1 MWINSKCG
9 SVVAGNVTKYPEF
22 KHVGDTNRPLFK
34 LSIAIGKDEQGEK
47 KYADIAAWGR
57 LAERLNELGL
67 QKGDPVAAFGLWEK
81 RDSKGK
87 TYWTL
92 NADFLIAYNGG
103 GIVRATASSPAPGA
117 QGSAEQ
123 DDGMDEFGDMPD
135 FMK

>member
-1 MWINSKCG
+1 MWINSKG
-9 SVVAGNVTKYPEF
+9 GAVVAGNITKNPEF
-22 KHVGDTNRPLFK
+22 KHVGDKNRPLFK

-57 LAERLNELGL
+57 LAEHLNELGL
-67 QKGDPVAAFGLWEK
+67 QKGDPVTAFGLWEK

-92 NADFLIAYNGG
+92 NADFVGAYPGG
-103 GIVRATASSPAPGA
+103 GVVKTVPPSGTPGQNSP
-117 QGSAEQ
+117 
-123 DDGMDEFGDMPD
+123 DDVDFGDLPD